1 MKLAVDSSV
10 FAMRYI
16 QESGSDLLDLFL
28 QDASQLGLCVI
39 LIPEIVSAFNRRV
52 REGLLTEKA
61 YRKARKQLLAD
72 VYDASV
78 LQITPSVVAR
88 SIRLLEN
95 NVLRGMGALHVA
107 CALEW
112 KADLFI
118 TSDRR
123 QLNAAADSGLKNK
136 FISPI

>member
-10 FAMRYI
+10 FAKRYI
-16 QESGSDLLDLFL
+16 REPGSDLLDDFL
-28 QDASQLGLCVI
+28 QNASQLGLCII
-39 LIPEIVSAFNRRV
+39 LVPEIVSALNRRV
-52 REGLLTEKA
+52 REGFLTEEA

-72 VYDASV
+72 VHDASV
-78 LQITPSVVAR
+78 LQITPSVVAQ

-95 NVLRGMGALHVA
+95 NTLRSMDVLYVA

-112 KADLFI
+112 RADLFI
-118 TSDRR
+118 TSDKR
-123 QLNAAADSGLKNK
+123 QLKAAADSGLKSE